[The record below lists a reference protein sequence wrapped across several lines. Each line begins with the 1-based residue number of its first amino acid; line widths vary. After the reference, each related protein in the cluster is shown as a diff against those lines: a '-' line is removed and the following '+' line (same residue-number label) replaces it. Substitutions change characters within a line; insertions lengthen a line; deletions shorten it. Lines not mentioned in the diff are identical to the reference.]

1 MRKYFLALAVILLL
15 IIAPMS
21 VFTQGNTPVSKTD
34 SLSKLL
40 LTDAEDTS
48 KVIHLNALAWEL
60 KYQNPDTAIVLSKQA
75 LALASK
81 IAGTEK
87 NQNVKLAAQ
96 KGISKAYGNLGVYY
110 YFKSEIGRASCRE
123 RV

>member
-15 IIAPMS
+15 VIAPMP
-21 VFTQGNTPVSKTD
+21 VFTQGNTPISKTD

-40 LTDAEDTS
+40 STDADDTS

-96 KGISKAYGNLGVYY
+96 KGISDR
-110 YFKSEIGRASCRE
+110 KS
-123 RV
+123 VV